1 MTTAGLAKADS
12 IRLHFGWCHKIGK
25 PHRGEGQPPLPE
37 SNRGRPQ
44 TASAGHSVS
53 TDAAVLDINP
63 GPKLIGKTDGI
74 RSQERFDIG

>member
-1 MTTAGLAKADS
+1 
-12 IRLHFGWCHKIGK
+12 
-25 PHRGEGQPPLPE
+25 
-37 SNRGRPQ
+37 
-44 TASAGHSVS
+44 VS